1 MSSQNKR
8 KRTTGG
14 KAAAKPAAKPVGAKP
29 VGAKPAAAKGS
40 SKELA
45 IWIVAVLA
53 VAAIAFL
60 VTRPASAVMK
70 DVDNVQAQQLIAK
83 GVRVIDVRT
92 AEEYRT
98 GHLDG
103 AENVPVDSISS
114 AASGW
119 NRDKPIFVYCA
130 TGARSA
136 IAANWLATNGFRKV
150 YNLKEGIAAW
160 NGNTTTNTAS
170 GPNQVPT
177 NGKPV
182 FVEFSSST

>member
-8 KRTTGG
+8 KRTTGATPAP
-14 KAAAKPAAKPVGAKP
+14 KTAAKPTG
-29 VGAKPAAAKGS
+29 AKGS

-45 IWIVAVLA
+45 IWVVAVLV

-70 DVDNVQAQQLIAK
+70 DVDNAQAQQLIAK
-83 GVRVIDVRT
+83 GVRIIDVRT

-103 AENVPVDSISS
+103 AENVPVDSISGT
-114 AASGW
+114 ASGW
-119 NRDKPIFVYCA
+119 SRDKPILVYCA

-136 IAANWLATNGFRKV
+136 IATQWLAANGFRKV